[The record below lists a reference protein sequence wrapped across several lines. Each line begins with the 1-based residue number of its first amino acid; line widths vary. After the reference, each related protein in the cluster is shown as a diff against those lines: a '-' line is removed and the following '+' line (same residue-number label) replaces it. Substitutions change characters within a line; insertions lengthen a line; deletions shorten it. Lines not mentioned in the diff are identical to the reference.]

1 MADLAR
7 REPREVSPGRQAP
20 DHRGPLT
27 EYLGFRLAAEPFAA
41 PVALIR
47 EILKPGVV
55 TPVPRAP
62 REVLGITSVRGLL
75 VTVVDLRR
83 RLQLPEG
90 AVTRRSRILLVDSGA
105 ETLGLFVDEVLQVY
119 RLADQE
125 IELAAPVL
133 GGDVAEYISGIARP
147 SPSAAEFRRARMRSA
162 RRPVPTSE
170 PAAAE
175 ADDDGPPVVTL
186 LDLRAVLT

>member
-1 MADLAR
+1 MANLAR
-7 REPREVSPGRQAP
+7 RDSRGMSHPHQSP

-27 EYLGFRLAAEPFAA
+27 EYLGFRLAADPFAA

-47 EILKPGVV
+47 EILKPGVI

-83 RLQLPEG
+83 RLHLPEE
-90 AVTRRSRILLVDSGA
+90 AVTRRSRILLVDSGV

-119 RLADQE
+119 RLADEE

-162 RRPVPTSE
+162 RRTVPTSE
-170 PAAAE
+170 HGGQE
-175 ADDDGPPVVTL
+175 TDDDGPPVVTL
-186 LDLRAVLT
+186 LDLRGVLS